1 MRTVTKKEVQSMMPK
16 VGYRL
21 LEVPSWGLGGGREH
35 HPVPQRCQVV
45 FVNVPNLW
53 YAVRF
58 ENGIVEGIKLPKTNP
73 LPWEAIE

>member
-1 MRTVTKKEVQSMMPK
+1 MTKEEVQSLLPK

-21 LEVPSWGLGGGREH
+21 LEVPSWELGGREH

-45 FVNVPNLW
+45 YVNVPHLW
-53 YAVRF
+53 YTVRF
-58 ENGIVEGIKLPKTNP
+58 ENGIRESIKLPRTKA